1 MAEHLF
7 KDLKDSE
14 KIAIAGMALLGKDY
28 HRAAFL
34 LCHPK
39 TKTTNEGTLNV
50 SVSRWINNPQIKK
63 YREELRELIETG
75 SVTPKNQKRVGRP
88 KKEIPNDLTTRE
100 GIVKQLIDATSYTE
114 GKDSVSALQTLAKL
128 QGYDKPTEKDQ
139 DDKRSY
145 FLPWVSHCRSCRL
158 MQSYK
163 NVMQAAGLAPDVIQA
178 DTFSPSD
185 EEDQEPAD
193 LQDTPKA

>member
-1 MAEHLF
+1 MPESF
-7 KDLKDSE
+7 KEIKESE
-14 KIAIAGMALLGKDY
+14 KIAVAGMTLLGKEF

-34 LCHPK
+34 LCHPR
-39 TKTTNEGTLNV
+39 TKSKNNDTLNV
-50 SVSRWINNPQIKK
+50 AVSRWINSPQIKK
-63 YREELRELIETG
+63 LRAELQELLETG
-75 SVTPKNQKRVGRP
+75 RVTPKDQKKIGRP

-128 QGYDKPTEKDQ
+128 QGYDKPADKDQ

-158 MQSYK
+158 MRSYQ
-163 NVMQAAGLAPDVIQA
+163 NAMQAAGLAPDVIPA
-178 DTFSPSD
+178 DTFSPSNG
-185 EEDQEPAD
+185 EDQEPAD
-193 LQDTPKA
+193 LQDTPEA

>member
-7 KDLKDSE
+7 KDLKNAE
-14 KIAIAGMALLGKDY
+14 KIALAGVALLGKDY
-28 HRAAFL
+28 NRAAFL

-50 SVSRWINNPQIKK
+50 AVSRWINNPQIKK
-63 YREELRELIETG
+63 YRAELQELITTG
-75 SVTPKNQKRVGRP
+75 QVTPKNQKKVGRP
-88 KKEIPNDLTTRE
+88 KKDIPNDLTTRE

-128 QGYDKPTEKDQ
+128 QGYDKPDAKDQ
-139 DDKRSY
+139 EDRRQY

-158 MQSYK
+158 MKGYIK
-163 NVMQAAGLAPDVIQA
+163 ALQAAGILLDDLSAASVMPD
-178 DTFSPSD
+178 TKPGG
-185 EEDQEPAD
+185 
-193 LQDTPKA
+193 LQDQPGQ

>member
-1 MAEHLF
+1 MAQKIELP
-7 KDLKDSE
+7 DME
-14 KIAIAGMALLGKDY
+14 KVAVAAITLLGKDF
-28 HRAAFL
+28 HRLAFL
-34 LCHPK
+34 MSHPRAK
-39 TKTTNEGTLNV
+39 SREENTLNV
-50 SVSRWINNPQIKK
+50 SVSRWINSPLVKSYKAQLQEI
-63 YREELRELIETG
+63 IETG
-75 SVTPKNQKRVGRP
+75 KATPQQAKKAGRP

-128 QGYDKPTEKDQ
+128 QGYDKPAEKEDEERR
-139 DDKRSY
+139 KY

-185 EEDQEPAD
+185 GEEREPGDLQEPPEA
-193 LQDTPKA
+193 